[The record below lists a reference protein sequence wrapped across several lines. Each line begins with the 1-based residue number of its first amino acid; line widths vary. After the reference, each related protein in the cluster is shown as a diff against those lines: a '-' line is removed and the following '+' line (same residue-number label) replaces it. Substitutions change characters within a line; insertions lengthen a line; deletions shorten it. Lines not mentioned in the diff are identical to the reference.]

1 MGEVNA
7 TPEPTGGN
15 NGGRGRS
22 AISWILPL
30 LIWVVSIGCLF
41 WIYRDFDW
49 ETELPRLQK
58 IHWTWIMLGVGCDI
72 LVYFCQAW
80 RWNLLLRPV
89 ANAKLGRSVRAIYI
103 GLFANEILPLRSGEA
118 IRCYLQSLWTDIS
131 FPVALSSAIIERLI
145 DGVLLIVGFFLT
157 TFIVEL
163 PDEIEFGAGVLAVLG
178 AILRALL
185 IYAVQP
191 KDEVHHS
198 LATQSLVSPL
208 LHTTA
213 VSEAIWQYPSLC
225 LAAPAH

>member
-163 PDEIEFGAGVLAVLG
+163 PDEIEFGAGVLAVLV
-178 AILRALL
+178 AILLVLL
-185 IYAVQP
+185 IYAVQR
-191 KDEVHHS
+191 KDEAHHALANHRWLS
-198 LATQSLVSPL
+198 LLRHLIDGLHAMGQSGSICV
-208 LHTTA
+208 
-213 VSEAIWQYPSLC
+213 
-225 LAAPAH
+225 AA